1 MKIPKDTISSL
12 RLSLDSRREITSLA
26 TYYTAGTQFSR
37 RPLQKLWKLES
48 MGRYHVLTALDPELG
63 LADIL
68 IDDVADAELLLLPQ
82 PHQLHTL
89 MDKDV
94 LLLCLD
100 H

>member
-1 MKIPKDTISSL
+1 
-12 RLSLDSRREITSLA
+12 
-26 TYYTAGTQFSR
+26 
-37 RPLQKLWKLES
+37 

>member
-1 MKIPKDTISSL
+1 
-12 RLSLDSRREITSLA
+12 
-26 TYYTAGTQFSR
+26 
-37 RPLQKLWKLES
+37 
-48 MGRYHVLTALDPELG
+48 MGRYHALTALDTELG
-63 LADIL
+63 LADVL
-68 IDDVADAELLLLPQ
+68 IDDIADAELLLLPQ